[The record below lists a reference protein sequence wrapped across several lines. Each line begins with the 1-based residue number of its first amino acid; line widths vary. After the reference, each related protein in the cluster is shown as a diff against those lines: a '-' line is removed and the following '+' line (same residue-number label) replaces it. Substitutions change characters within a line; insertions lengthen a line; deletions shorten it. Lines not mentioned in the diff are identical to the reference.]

1 MLVPGVHV
9 GGSVFFRFLHRTH
22 RMYRPDFTGSFL
34 CRQYREPSRGLHGAN
49 FCLNQLI
56 SAPTYAHP
64 VTWHSNASTEDV
76 DAKDDDPAFWS
87 VAAPS
92 GPRRYR
98 RPPGPIGQS
107 ETDITRGHR
116 RENHR

>member
-76 DAKDDDPAFWS
+76 DAKDDALRFGRWRRHWDHAGIEDRRARS
-87 VAAPS
+87 VNQKP
-92 GPRRYR
+92 
-98 RPPGPIGQS
+98 
-107 ETDITRGHR
+107 T
-116 RENHR
+116 